1 MSSLVVRQLTEGDL
15 ADADRINRVAFG
27 TFFGLPNPQE
37 FRGDGQVV
45 PGRFQRNPEGAF
57 AADLDGKLVA
67 CGFVMDWG
75 SVGIFG
81 PLTVDVN
88 HWGKGIARRMLDA
101 MTGYMD
107 ARGFAL
113 HGLFTHPQSATHI
126 RLYEEYGFWM
136 QRVTAVMDKQVD
148 LSRPMPIET
157 ICFSSLS
164 DVDRDATLKQCAA
177 VTTGIYE
184 GMDLSGEILSIEAN
198 GFGDTVLLHV
208 DGRLAGF
215 ACCHQGAGS
224 EAGSSQTLIKF
235 AAVTPGPLASENFS
249 RLLGICESFAA
260 HRGTGRLVAG
270 TNSGRRF
277 CYEALRNAGFRTWM
291 NGIAMIKPDHD
302 GYNTSETYVI
312 DDWR

>member
-101 MTGYMD
+101 MTGYME
-107 ARGFAL
+107 ARGFSL

-148 LSRPMPIET
+148 LSSPMPSDAVF
-157 ICFSSLS
+157 FSSLN
-164 DVDRDATLKQCAA
+164 DADRVAALKQCAA
-177 VTTGIYE
+177 ITEAVYT
-184 GMDLSGEILSIEAN
+184 GMDLNSEILSIDEN
-198 GFGDTVLLHV
+198 RFGDTLLLQA

-224 EAGSSQTLIKF
+224 EAGSPQTLVKF
-235 AAVTPGPLASENFS
+235 AAVVPGVSAGSHFA
-249 RLLGICESFAA
+249 RLLEACERFAA
-260 HRGTGRLVAG
+260 QRGTARLVAG
-270 TNSGRRF
+270 TNTGRLA
-277 CYEALRNAGFRTWM
+277 CYEMMLKAGYRTWM

-302 GYNTSETYVI
+302 GYNTSAAYVI